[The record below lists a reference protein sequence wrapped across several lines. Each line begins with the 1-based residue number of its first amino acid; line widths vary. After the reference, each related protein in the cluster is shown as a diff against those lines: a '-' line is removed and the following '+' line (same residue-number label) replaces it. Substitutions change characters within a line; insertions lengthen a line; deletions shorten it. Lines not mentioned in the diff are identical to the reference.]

1 MNRILDCMT
10 ETARRLV
17 LHEGGN
23 TAVEF
28 GMVAPILFM
37 AIIGGMQM
45 STALWKQNAL
55 NYAVE
60 QAARCASI
68 DANNCGSPT
77 KVQSYAATL
86 SGAGF
91 ASSVFTVAAPA
102 CGNQVTATYPYVL
115 NIPLVGQYS
124 FNLSATSCYPK

>member
-1 MNRILDCMT
+1 MNRILYRMT
-10 ETARRLV
+10 ECARRLV
-17 LHEGGN
+17 AHEGGN

-28 GMVAPILFM
+28 GMIAPILFM

-45 STALWKQNAL
+45 STALWQQNAL

-68 DANNCGSPT
+68 DANNCGTPS

-102 CGNQVTATYPYVL
+102 CGNQVTASYPYVL
-115 NIPLVGQYS
+115 NIPFVGHYS
-124 FNLSATSCYPK
+124 FTLTAQSCYPK